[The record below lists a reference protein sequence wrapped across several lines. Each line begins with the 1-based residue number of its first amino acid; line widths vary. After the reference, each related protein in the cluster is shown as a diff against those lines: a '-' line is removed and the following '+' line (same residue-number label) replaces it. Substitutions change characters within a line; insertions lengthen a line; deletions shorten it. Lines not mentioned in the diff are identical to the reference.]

1 MSTIMAAGS
10 PITILDL
17 PQIEERL
24 KGLDVVGLMEGA
36 FAAFSRGEAVVPVPG
51 ELHLADPPGEV
62 HIKYGYLAGGDTY
75 VIKIASGFWDNPAR
89 GLSSSDG
96 LLLVFKKETGELAAV
111 LNDRGRLTDL
121 RTAAAGAVAA
131 KHLAPERLDAIG
143 VLGCGIQAE
152 LQVQLL
158 QSVRPCR
165 SVVVWGRNHE
175 RASGYA
181 KRMRDK
187 DFFVEIVSSP
197 AAVASRCHLI
207 VTATASPLPL
217 LRWSDI
223 RPGTHITAIGADSA
237 DKQELEEAIIR
248 KADIVVTDSRIQAQ
262 SRGELGHAYGSD
274 VSAMSRVIEI
284 GEIVMGT
291 AKGRVA
297 PDQITVSTFS
307 GLAVQDIAIASAVLK
322 QP

>member
-1 MSTIMAAGS
+1 MVTSS
-10 PITILDL
+10 PITFLDL

-24 KGLDVVGLMEGA
+24 EDLDLVGLMEGA
-36 FAAFSRGEAVVPVPG
+36 FAAFSRGEAVVPMPG
-51 ELHLADPPGEV
+51 ELLLVDPPGEV
-62 HIKYGYLAGGDTY
+62 HIKYGYLTSGDTY
-75 VIKIASGFWDNPAR
+75 VIKIASGFWNNPAR
-89 GLSSSDG
+89 GLSSGDG

-131 KHLAPERLDAIG
+131 KHLAPEKVSAIG
-143 VLGCGIQAE
+143 VLGCGIQAD

-165 SVVVWGRNHE
+165 DIVVWGRNPE
-175 RASGYA
+175 RVSAYA
-181 KRMRDK
+181 RRMRDK
-187 DFFVEIVSSP
+187 GFSVEIASSP
-197 AAVASRCHLI
+197 SEVASLCRLI
-207 VTATASPLPL
+207 VTATASRSPL
-217 LRWSDI
+217 LQWSDLH
-223 RPGTHITAIGADSA
+223 PGTHVTAIGADSA
-237 DKQELEEAIIR
+237 DKQELDETIIR

-262 SRGELGHAYGSD
+262 SRGELGQVYGSN
-274 VSAMSRVIEI
+274 VSAMNSVIEI
-284 GEIVMGT
+284 GEIVLRRT
-291 AKGRVA
+291 KGRVT